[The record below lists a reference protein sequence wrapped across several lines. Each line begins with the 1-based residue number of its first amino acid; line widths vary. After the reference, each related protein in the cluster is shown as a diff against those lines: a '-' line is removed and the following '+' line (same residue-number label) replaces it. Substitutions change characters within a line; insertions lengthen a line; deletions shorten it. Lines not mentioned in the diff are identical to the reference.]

1 MKRETSNG
9 NAYLANCPIPAD
21 SIIFSFFILLLDNL
35 DLRDWFF
42 YLTLKEHSTSNLE
55 CSKLFYPGVVMA
67 EKDKCGKFWP
77 LGFVS
82 AQLSGAGGW
91 KSCCEIWKPSL
102 EQPERGASNS
112 CKQHSSEGLENLAEC
127 KRVSLDLELDWAE
140 WKCSERGA
148 SSQLQPIEIS
158 LTSWLLGTICRKCN
172 CTRVN
177 VAEHQKV
184 HFAAI
189 AATFSVTRATPRA
202 TEFFS
207 SPLLR
212 PHAHCQSGW
221 AQVKLCPTL
230 LLHWRHTLSFLLNS
244 KFIQMHLQQE
254 LFTIYA
260 IRGCIPSTF

>member
-21 SIIFSFFILLLDNL
+21 SIIILIFYTFIRQPWFKRLIFLSHIERTFHFKSWMFKVVLPWCCNGRKRQMREILAAWFCLCTAVRSRRLEILLW
-35 DLRDWFF
+35 DLG
-42 YLTLKEHSTSNLE
+42 TLSRAARATGLQ
-55 CSKLFYPGVVMA
+55 F
-67 EKDKCGKFWP
+67 
-77 LGFVS
+77 
-82 AQLSGAGGW
+82 
-91 KSCCEIWKPSL
+91 
-102 EQPERGASNS
+102 
-112 CKQHSSEGLENLAEC
+112 SSEGLENLAEC
-127 KRVSLDLELDWAE
+127 KSMSLDLELDWAE

-230 LLHWRHTLSFLLNS
+230 LLHWHCHTLSFLLNS
-244 KFIQMHLQQE
+244 KFIQMHLQLQQE

-260 IRGCIPSTF
+260 IRGCTPSAF